1 LIQRPNLH
9 QLKTRTIAPQ
19 RFCGGPPGLVR
30 PLTAARWF
38 QQEDHMSIQTI
49 RDSFSWYAFLIVFGL
64 VALTLAV
71 SNGAGLVFALILIAL
86 MMLMNFAWSALR
98 ELRQLRQTQQHS
110 LEVLVAALEIQI
122 EFNDNLKRAKIRPR
136 SFEQPL
142 EDEPMNAN
150 GGSRWVYPR

>member
-1 LIQRPNLH
+1 
-9 QLKTRTIAPQ
+9 
-19 RFCGGPPGLVR
+19 
-30 PLTAARWF
+30 
-38 QQEDHMSIQTI
+38 MSIQTI

-64 VALTLAV
+64 VALTLAI

-86 MMLMNFAWSALR
+86 MVLMNFAWSALK

-122 EFNDNLKRAKIRPR
+122 ESNDNLKRAKIRPG

-142 EDEPMNAN
+142 EDEPKNAN
-150 GGSRWVYPR
+150 GGSTWVYPR